1 MIKTIIVEDDPKHL
15 AHLEKLVSENFP
27 EIKVLASCKSVPNA
41 IDKVR
46 ELKPDLIFLD
56 IELPPHNGF
65 ELLEQTKDQNYKVIF
80 TTAFDNYATQAF
92 DFCALHYLIKT
103 FDETD
108 LKSALD
114 RYKQALSQENYRER
128 LDSFINNLRQSE
140 INLLEIYVTDKGSQ
154 RKVRLEQ
161 IICISTGG
169 GKNRLRIVNEPEDIT
184 TTKTLNWFEDRLKRF
199 NFYRIHD
206 NCIVNLIHVNEIIH
220 DNEVADLILSDGKK
234 AGIAKRKKAGFMEV
248 INNRNILGLTH

>member
-1 MIKTIIVEDDPKHL
+1 MIRTVIVEDDPKHL
-15 AHLEKLVSENFP
+15 AHLEKLLSENFP
-27 EIKVLASCKSVPNA
+27 EIKVLTSCKSVPNA
-41 IDKVR
+41 INKVR

-65 ELLEQTKDQNYKVIF
+65 ELLEQTKDQDYKIIF
-80 TTAFDNYATQAF
+80 TTAFDTYATQAF

-108 LKSALD
+108 LKSAVD
-114 RYKQALSQENYRER
+114 RYKQAVSEENYRER
-128 LDSFINNLRQSE
+128 LDSFINNLKQSE
-140 INLLEIYVTDKGSQ
+140 INLLEIFVTENGVQ
-154 RKVRLEQ
+154 RKVRLEH

-184 TTKTLNWFEDRLKRF
+184 TSKSLNWYEDRLKRF

-206 NCIVNLIHVNEIIH
+206 NCIVNLGHVNEIIH
-220 DNEVADLILSDGKK
+220 DNEVADVTLSDGKK
-234 AGIAKRKKAGFMEV
+234 VGVAKRRKAGFMEA
-248 INNRNILGLTH
+248 INSRNILGLPN